1 MNISP
6 ENWELVKR
14 LFEGALERDT
24 AQRSAYLEEQE
35 VEPRVYEEVLRL
47 LAEHDKTDSFLPS
60 SLQVGIVNSCRGRP
74 NEVIDG
80 KFKVLQLIAEGGMG
94 EVWLAEQTK
103 PIHRK
108 VALKLIRTGMDTK
121 TVEARFE
128 SERQALALMDHPN
141 IARVFDAG
149 STLEG
154 RPYFV
159 MEYVPGLRITD
170 YCDKHR
176 LTISERLEL
185 FLRTC
190 DGVQHAHQKAIIHRD
205 LKPSNVLVVEHD
217 NKAVPKIIDF
227 GLAKATW
234 GPLTDKSMFTEFG
247 VMMGTPEYMSPEQA
261 DQREHN
267 VDTRTDV
274 YSLGVILYELLTGT
288 LPFDAKKWRKLP
300 LHEVFRQ
307 IREDDPLRP
316 SIKLTCEAETAK
328 KSAGLRQT
336 EPRQLAR
343 LLGGDLDCITM
354 KALEKTPARRYDSPA
369 SLAADI
375 RRHLTFQPV
384 LASPPSIS
392 YQAGKFVKRHRMG
405 VLATAGFFL
414 MLIALVVSIE
424 IKNVRIEHA
433 EADLRQA
440 LGTAKKV
447 MSTTGRLES
456 AGDLQMSMFQ
466 KDLLNEMTTFYSF
479 IAQQN
484 PTNEKIGAEAAAAHS
499 SLGDIDRLLER
510 YREAVQEYGDA
521 IHRFEKLA
529 NDHPGMPEHRQA
541 LAYAHNY
548 MGETLRL
555 WSEKKQLSPPPD
567 ARSKAAKEYDNAIRL
582 QQTLHSERPQDA
594 RYQKELARSHYN
606 RGILRFYTGNSKL
619 SESDFREAIRLLE
632 PLVTMDAEP
641 QTNDEDPPS
650 HDLARAYNNLGVL
663 LRSEGQLEEGQEYS
677 ERSIRILKE
686 LVAKDPDSWEYRV
699 ELATFYNN
707 LAFSL
712 YDKNDIE
719 GAKQQNHAAL
729 DTIED
734 LATPPPSM
742 ETQRA
747 KAHMLRLYL
756 GPSEH
761 TEFHELYKHLADQY
775 VNLAQ
780 DYLNSGNCGA
790 AGSAIK
796 ALGHVLP
803 EVSDPD
809 HARLAKSYQDL
820 QKELQESEN
829 THK

>member
-1 MNISP
+1 MGISG

-14 LFEGALERDT
+14 LFEGALERGME
-24 AQRSAYLEEQE
+24 QRSAYLEEQG
-35 VEPRVYEEVLRL
+35 VEPRVREEVLRL
-47 LAEHDKTDSFLPS
+47 LAEHDKTDSFLAS
-60 SLQVGIVNSCRGRP
+60 SLDVEPVNGCRARSTP
-74 NEVIDG
+74 RELIDG

-108 VALKLIRTGMDTK
+108 VALKLIKTGMDTK
-121 TVEARFE
+121 AVEARFE

-149 STLEG
+149 STAEG

-185 FLRTC
+185 FLQTC

-288 LPFDAKKWRKLP
+288 LPFDLKRWRKLP

-307 IREDDPLRP
+307 IREDDPPRP
-316 SIKLTCEAETAK
+316 STKLTTEAETAT
-328 KSAGLRQT
+328 KSAGARRA

-343 LLGGDLDCITM
+343 LLEGDLDWITM

-375 RRHLTFQPV
+375 RRYLTFQPV

-405 VLATAGFFL
+405 VLATAAFFL
-414 MLIALVVSIE
+414 MLIALAVSIE
-424 IKNVRIEHA
+424 MEDARIKHA

-440 LGTAKKV
+440 VRTADKI
-447 MSTTGRLES
+447 MSSTGRLKS
-456 AGDLQMSMFQ
+456 VGDLRLSMFQ
-466 KDLLNEMTTFYSF
+466 KDLLNNMNTFYTF
-479 IAQQN
+479 IANQN
-484 PTNEKIGAEAAAAHS
+484 PRNEEIGAEAAVAHS
-499 SLGDIDRLLER
+499 RLGDIDRLLER
-510 YREAVQEYGDA
+510 YREAVEEYGDA
-521 IHRFEKLA
+521 IRRFEKLGK
-529 NDHPGMPEHRQA
+529 DHPEKPEYRQA

-548 MGETLRL
+548 MGEALRL
-555 WSEKKQLSPPPD
+555 WSEKKQQFSPPD
-567 ARSKAAKEYDNAIRL
+567 APSKAAKEYDGALRL
-582 QQTLHSERPQDA
+582 QQVLHEEQPRVSK
-594 RYQKELARSHYN
+594 YQQELARTHYN
-606 RGILRFYTGNSKL
+606 RGILRFYTGDLNS
-619 SESDFREAIRLLE
+619 SESDFRAAIELLE
-632 PLVTMDAEP
+632 PLLTRGSES
-641 QTNDEDPPS
+641 QTEEEDPPS
-650 HDLARAYNNLGVL
+650 HDLARAYNDLGNL
-663 LRSEGQLEEGQEYS
+663 LRSEEQLDRGQDYYKQA
-677 ERSIRILKE
+677 IRIDNE
-686 LVAKDPDSWEYRV
+686 LVEKDPDSWEYRV

-707 LAFSL
+707 LAFSFF
-712 YDKNDIE
+712 DKSDIE
-719 GAKQQNHAAL
+719 MAKQQNHAAL

-734 LATPPPSM
+734 LATPLPSM
-742 ETQRA
+742 ETERA
-747 KAHMLRLYL
+747 KAHMLHFLL
-756 GPSEH
+756 GPSQH
-761 TEFHELYKHLADQY
+761 PEFHALYKHLADEY

-780 DYLNSGNCGA
+780 DYFNSSNLA
-790 AGSAIK
+790 AARLAIE

-803 EVSDPD
+803 EIAEPD
-809 HARLAKSYQDL
+809 RTRLTKSHNDL
-820 QKELQESEN
+820 FKKLR
-829 THK
+829 